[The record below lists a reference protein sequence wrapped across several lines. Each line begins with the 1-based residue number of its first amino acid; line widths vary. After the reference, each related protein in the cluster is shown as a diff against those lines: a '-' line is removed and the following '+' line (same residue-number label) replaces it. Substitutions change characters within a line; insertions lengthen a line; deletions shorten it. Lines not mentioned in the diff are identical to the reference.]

1 MKNGI
6 QNDKIQGFD
15 SPIERARKAV
25 SDHYAGVN
33 IEIDGPVSVRDNSQ
47 IFHAT
52 INTAT
57 PLQVA
62 IKLCLDP
69 QTKTPDKLAALE
81 QFAALERVSNALEND
96 NNRFRVPE
104 PLCLSAELATFAMS
118 WVEGKS
124 LTSRL
129 RHPSVFIKGEDWF
142 HDIGA
147 WLGNFHKVGPLRR
160 RQVCLDERLTDID
173 NLSISPISDKAFFKA
188 IMVLQKTAPALRD
201 IEVEISWLHGDCK
214 TDNFLLSGNC
224 IYGIDISLSYE
235 NPVEYD
241 LAQFMNNLDLLFRSP
256 QCIHLRGMQSKLEQ
270 AFWRGY
276 HSTAPSVS
284 DAYLNWLRLEFS
296 LSFWHSMLKGRQ
308 RSFRAWIF
316 NRMFAN
322 QASSLCGKIDFL
334 VN

>member
-1 MKNGI
+1 MKNDI
-6 QNDKIQGFD
+6 QNDKAHAFD

-33 IEIDGPVSVRDNSQ
+33 IEIDGPVSIRDNSQ

-52 INTAT
+52 VNTAT

-69 QTKTPDKLAALE
+69 QTKTPDKSAAVE
-81 QFAALERVSNALEND
+81 QFAALERVSNVLEND
-96 NNRFRVPE
+96 NNRFRVPK

-129 RHPSVFIKGEDWF
+129 RHPSVFMKGEDWI
-142 HDIGA
+142 HGIGA

-160 RQVCLDERLTDID
+160 CQVCLDERIKVIEELR
-173 NLSISPISDKAFFKA
+173 ISPMPDRAFAEA
-188 IMVLQKTAPALRD
+188 IRVLQKTAPTMNGMD
-201 IEVEISWLHGDCK
+201 VEVSWLHGDCK
-214 TDNFLLSGNC
+214 TDNFLLSGNG

-241 LAQFMNNLDLLFRSP
+241 LAQFMNNLDLLLRSP
-256 QCIHLRGMQSKLEQ
+256 QYLYLRGMQSKLEA

-276 HSTAPSVS
+276 RSTGPSVS
-284 DAYLNWLRLEFS
+284 DAYLNWLRLGFS
-296 LSFWHSMLKGRQ
+296 LSFWHSMLKGRH
-308 RSFRAWIF
+308 RNIRTWIL
-316 NRMFAN
+316 NRLFAK
-322 QASSLCGKIDFL
+322 QARNLCGKIGFG